1 LGGWQRGLDKFF
13 ARIITRCKALHF
25 APPFQSRQSRK
36 DYLARR
42 NNFGFAGFLFPL
54 CWLIAPPDFMVAPT
68 EQSEASNPLALQM
81 RGISKR
87 FGPTPVLRSV
97 DFELRAGE
105 IHALMGENGA
115 GKSTL
120 MKIAAGLIDQFE
132 GEIRVAGQ
140 PHRLVSPRDATRAGI
155 AMIQQELSLVP
166 ELAVDEN
173 IFLGQEKIRSL
184 FMVDR
189 EQQVRAAREVLL
201 PLDFHGR
208 IDQPI
213 AKLRV
218 GEQQLVEI
226 AKALVAKARILI
238 MDEPTS
244 ALSINETERLFQVI
258 RKLAKEGV
266 AIVYISHRME
276 EVVALADRVTVLR
289 DGQLI
294 GTVSQEK
301 ASRREII
308 RMMVGRELQEVF
320 ASGRSETATR
330 KPVLEVQN
338 LWLENPAPTVARSML
353 VWNVSFSVVAGEVF
367 GIAGLLGAGRTETL
381 EVLFGLHAGTS
392 GGEIRIEGE
401 TVRLLN
407 PVDAKAAGIALVTED
422 RKRDGLVLG
431 AGIDR
436 NAELAV
442 LRTIAAFGLVSSN
455 GELELAERTIKNL
468 SIQASG
474 PRQPAGTLSGGNQQ
488 KLVIGKWLL
497 TQPRVLLLDEPTRGI
512 DVGAKAEIYRLIGTL
527 AEQGLA
533 IVLVSS
539 ELPELTLL
547 SDRILVLCEGRPTAL
562 LNRHQFSHETILEYA
577 SPGGSVQSEFEE
589 MEVAR

>member
-1 LGGWQRGLDKFF
+1 M
-13 ARIITRCKALHF
+13 A
-25 APPFQSRQSRK
+25 
-36 DYLARR
+36 
-42 NNFGFAGFLFPL
+42 FLL
-54 CWLIAPPDFMVAPT
+54 CWLIALDPMVAPT
-68 EQSEASNPLALQM
+68 ELTEAPNHLALQM
-81 RGISKR
+81 REISKS
-87 FGPTPVLRSV
+87 FGPTAVLRKV
-97 DFELRAGE
+97 DFDLRPGE

-120 MKIAAGLIDQFE
+120 MKIAAGLIDQYD
-132 GEIRVAGQ
+132 GDILVSGKH
-140 PHRLVSPRDATRAGI
+140 HRMVSPREATRAGI

-166 ELAVDEN
+166 ELAVDQN

-184 FMVDR
+184 FLVDR
-189 EQQVRAAREVLL
+189 DQQVRAAREVLS

-208 IDQPI
+208 IDLPV

-218 GEQQLVEI
+218 GEQQLVEV
-226 AKALVAKARILI
+226 AKALVSKARILI

-258 RKLAKEGV
+258 RTLAKEGV

-276 EVVALADRVTVLR
+276 EVVALADTVTVLR

-294 GTVSQEK
+294 GSMSQEK
-301 ASRREII
+301 ANRREII

-320 ASGRSETATR
+320 ASGRSETAKR
-330 KPVLEVQN
+330 KQVLEVRN
-338 LWLENPAPTVARSML
+338 LRLENTAPTVARSTL
-353 VWNVSFSVVAGEVF
+353 VQNVIFSVGAGEVF

-381 EVLFGLHAGTS
+381 EVLFGLHPGTS
-392 GGEIRIEGE
+392 GGGVRIEGE
-401 TVRLLN
+401 AIRLLS

-442 LRTIAAFGLVSSN
+442 LRTISAFGLVSAQE
-455 GELELAERTIKNL
+455 ELELAGRTIRAL
-468 SIQASG
+468 GIQPSG
-474 PRQPAGTLSGGNQQ
+474 PLQLAGTWSGGNQQ
-488 KLVIGKWLL
+488 NLVIGKWLL
-497 TQPRVLLLDEPTRGI
+497 TKPRVLLLDEPTRGI
-512 DVGAKAEIYRLIGTL
+512 DVGAKAEIYRLIGAL

-533 IVLVSS
+533 ILLVSS

-562 LNRHQFSHETILEYA
+562 LSREEFSHETILEYA
-577 SPGGSVQSEFEE
+577 SPGGSVQPAFGDL
-589 MEVAR
+589 EVAR

>member
-1 LGGWQRGLDKFF
+1 MLVDR
-13 ARIITRCKALHF
+13 
-25 APPFQSRQSRK
+25 
-36 DYLARR
+36 
-42 NNFGFAGFLFPL
+42 
-54 CWLIAPPDFMVAPT
+54 PPDPMVTPT
-68 EQSEASNPLALQM
+68 ETSNPLALQM
-81 RGISKR
+81 RGIGKS
-87 FGPTPVLRSV
+87 FGPTAVLRKV
-97 DFELRAGE
+97 DFELRSGE

-120 MKIAAGLIDQFE
+120 MKIAAGLIDQFD
-132 GEIRVAGQ
+132 GEIQVAGQ
-140 PHRLVSPRDATRAGI
+140 HRRLASPRDATRAGI

-189 EQQVRAAREVLL
+189 EQQVRAAREVLR

-208 IDQPI
+208 IDQPV
-213 AKLRV
+213 ANLRV

-301 ASRREII
+301 ANRREII

-353 VWNVSFSVVAGEVF
+353 VQNVSFSVVAGEVF

-401 TVRLLN
+401 TIRLLN

-442 LRTIAAFGLVSSN
+442 LRTIASFGLVSSN
-455 GELELAERTIKNL
+455 RELELAERTIKNL

-562 LNRHQFSHETILEYA
+562 LKRDQFAHETILEYA
-577 SPGGSVQSEFEE
+577 SPGGSVAPEFEE
-589 MEVAR
+589 TEAVR

>member
-1 LGGWQRGLDKFF
+1 MLMDR
-13 ARIITRCKALHF
+13 
-25 APPFQSRQSRK
+25 
-36 DYLARR
+36 
-42 NNFGFAGFLFPL
+42 
-54 CWLIAPPDFMVAPT
+54 PPDFMVAPT
-68 EQSEASNPLALQM
+68 EQTEASNPLALQM
-81 RGISKR
+81 RGISKS
-87 FGPTPVLRSV
+87 FGPTPVLRKV

-140 PHRLVSPRDATRAGI
+140 PHRLASPRDATRAGI

-353 VWNVSFSVVAGEVF
+353 VWNVSFSVLAGEVF

-392 GGEIRIEGE
+392 GGKIRIEGE

-468 SIQASG
+468 SIQANG
-474 PRQPAGTLSGGNQQ
+474 PRQSAGTLSGGNQQ

-562 LNRHQFSHETILEYA
+562 LNRDQFSHETILEYA
-577 SPGGSVQSEFEE
+577 SPGGSVQPEFDE

>member
-1 LGGWQRGLDKFF
+1 MLVDR
-13 ARIITRCKALHF
+13 
-25 APPFQSRQSRK
+25 
-36 DYLARR
+36 
-42 NNFGFAGFLFPL
+42 
-54 CWLIAPPDFMVAPT
+54 PPDFMVAPT
-68 EQSEASNPLALQM
+68 EQTEASNPLALQM
-81 RGISKR
+81 RGISKS
-87 FGPTPVLRSV
+87 FGPTPVLRKV

-140 PHRLVSPRDATRAGI
+140 PHRLASPRDATRAGI

-442 LRTIAAFGLVSSN
+442 LRTIAAFGLISSN
-455 GELELAERTIKNL
+455 WELELAERTIKNL

-562 LNRHQFSHETILEYA
+562 LNRDQFSHETILEYA
-577 SPGGSVQSEFEE
+577 SPGGTVQPEFEKIE
-589 MEVAR
+589 AAR

>member
-1 LGGWQRGLDKFF
+1 MFVHRPRD
-13 ARIITRCKALHF
+13 
-25 APPFQSRQSRK
+25 P
-36 DYLARR
+36 
-42 NNFGFAGFLFPL
+42 
-54 CWLIAPPDFMVAPT
+54 MVAPT
-68 EQSEASNPLALQM
+68 EQTEAPNPLALQM
-81 RGISKR
+81 RGISKS
-87 FGPTPVLRSV
+87 FGPTPVLRKV

-120 MKIAAGLIDQFE
+120 MKIAAGLIDQFD

-140 PHRLVSPRDATRAGI
+140 PLRLASPRDATRAGI

-184 FMVDR
+184 FIVDR
-189 EQQVRAAREVLL
+189 EQQVRAAREVLR

-289 DGQLI
+289 DGRLI

-338 LWLENPAPTVARSML
+338 LWLENPAPTLARSML

-381 EVLFGLHAGTS
+381 EVLFGLHAGPS

-401 TVRLLN
+401 IIRLLS

-422 RKRDGLVLG
+422 RKRDGLVLA

-455 GELELAERTIKNL
+455 RELELAEQTIKNL
-468 SIQASG
+468 AIQASG

-527 AEQGLA
+527 AAQGLA

-562 LNRHQFSHETILEYA
+562 LNRDGFSHETILEYA
-577 SPGGSVQSEFEE
+577 SPGGLIQPEFEE
-589 MEVAR
+589 MGVAR

>member
-1 LGGWQRGLDKFF
+1 MLV
-13 ARIITRCKALHF
+13 
-25 APPFQSRQSRK
+25 
-36 DYLARR
+36 RR
-42 NNFGFAGFLFPL
+42 
-54 CWLIAPPDFMVAPT
+54 PPDPMVAPSET
-68 EQSEASNPLALQM
+68 TEASNPLALQM
-81 RGISKR
+81 RGISKS
-87 FGPTPVLRSV
+87 FGPTLVLRKV

-120 MKIAAGLIDQFE
+120 MKIAAGLIDQFV
-132 GEIRVAGQ
+132 GEIQVAGQ
-140 PHRLVSPRDATRAGI
+140 PHRLASPRDATRAGI

-189 EQQVRAAREVLL
+189 EQQVRAAREVLR

-353 VWNVSFSVVAGEVF
+353 VQNVSFSVVAGEVF

-401 TVRLLN
+401 TIRLLN

-468 SIQASG
+468 AIQASG

-562 LNRHQFSHETILEYA
+562 LKRDQFSHETILEYA
-577 SPGGSVQSEFEE
+577 SPGGSVQPEFEE
-589 MEVAR
+589 VEVAR

>member
-1 LGGWQRGLDKFF
+1 
-13 ARIITRCKALHF
+13 
-25 APPFQSRQSRK
+25 
-36 DYLARR
+36 
-42 NNFGFAGFLFPL
+42 
-54 CWLIAPPDFMVAPT
+54 MVAPT
-68 EQSEASNPLALQM
+68 EQTEVPKQLALQM
-81 RGISKR
+81 RGISKS
-87 FGPTPVLRSV
+87 FGPTPVLKKV
-97 DFELRAGE
+97 DFNLFPGE

-132 GEIRVAGQ
+132 GEIYVAGKQ
-140 PHRLVSPRDATRAGI
+140 HRMASPRDATRAGI

-184 FMVDR
+184 FIVDR
-189 EQQVRAAREVLL
+189 EQQVRAAREVLR
-201 PLDFHGR
+201 PLDFQGR

-244 ALSINETERLFQVI
+244 ALSIHETERLFQVI
-258 RKLAKEGV
+258 RNLAKEGV

-276 EVVALADRVTVLR
+276 EVVALADTVTVLR
-289 DGQLI
+289 DGRLI
-294 GTVSQEK
+294 GSMSQEK

-320 ASGRSETATR
+320 ASGKSETATR
-330 KPVLEVQN
+330 KPVLEVRN
-338 LWLENPAPTVARSML
+338 LRLENPAPTVARSML
-353 VWNVSFSVVAGEVF
+353 VQNVNFSVVAGEVF

-381 EVLFGLHAGTS
+381 EVLFGLHPGSSAA
-392 GGEIRIEGE
+392 EIRIEGKKI
-401 TVRLLN
+401 RLLN

-442 LRTIAAFGLVSSN
+442 LRTIASFGLVSAN
-455 GELELAERTIKNL
+455 GELELADRTIRNL
-468 SIQASG
+468 GIQANG
-474 PRQPAGTLSGGNQQ
+474 PRQLAGTLSGGNQQ

-497 TQPRVLLLDEPTRGI
+497 TMPRVLLLDEPTRGI

-562 LNRHQFSHETILEYA
+562 LSREQFSHETILEYA
-577 SPGGSVQSEFEE
+577 SPGGSVQPAFAEV
-589 MEVAR
+589 EVAR

>member
-1 LGGWQRGLDKFF
+1 
-13 ARIITRCKALHF
+13 
-25 APPFQSRQSRK
+25 
-36 DYLARR
+36 
-42 NNFGFAGFLFPL
+42 
-54 CWLIAPPDFMVAPT
+54 MVAPA
-68 EQSEASNPLALQM
+68 EQTKAPSHSALQM
-81 RGISKR
+81 RGISKS
-87 FGPTPVLRSV
+87 FGPTLVLKNV

-120 MKIAAGLIDQFE
+120 MKIAAGLIDQYD
-132 GEIRVAGQ
+132 GEIYVAGKQ
-140 PHRLVSPRDATRAGI
+140 YRMASPRDATRAGI
-155 AMIQQELSLVP
+155 TMIQQELSLVP

-173 IFLGQEKIRSL
+173 IFLGQEKVRAMFI
-184 FMVDR
+184 VDR
-189 EQQVRAAREVLL
+189 EQQIRAAGEVLR

-258 RKLAKEGV
+258 RTLAKEGV
-266 AIVYISHRME
+266 AIAYISHRME
-276 EVVALADRVTVLR
+276 EVVALADTVTVLR

-294 GTVSQEK
+294 GNMSQEK

-320 ASGRSETATR
+320 ASGKSETATR
-330 KPVLEVQN
+330 EPVLEVLN
-338 LWLENPAPTVARSML
+338 LRLENPVPTVARSML
-353 VWNVSFSVVAGEVF
+353 VQNVSFTVGAGEVF

-381 EVLFGLHAGTS
+381 EVLFGLHPGCS
-392 GGEIRIEGE
+392 GGEIRVEGKKIH
-401 TVRLLN
+401 LSN

-442 LRTIAAFGLVSSN
+442 LRTIAAFGLVSTN
-455 GELELAERTIKNL
+455 EELALANRTIRDL
-468 SIQASG
+468 GIQASG
-474 PRQPAGTLSGGNQQ
+474 PRQLAGTLSGGNQQ

-497 TQPRVLLLDEPTRGI
+497 AEPRVLLLDEPTRGI

-547 SDRILVLCEGRPTAL
+547 SDQILVLCEGRPTAL
-562 LNRHQFSHETILEYA
+562 LSREQFSHETILEYA
-577 SPGGSVQSEFEE
+577 SPGGSVQPAFEE
-589 MEVAR
+589 MKVAR

>member
-1 LGGWQRGLDKFF
+1 
-13 ARIITRCKALHF
+13 
-25 APPFQSRQSRK
+25 
-36 DYLARR
+36 
-42 NNFGFAGFLFPL
+42 
-54 CWLIAPPDFMVAPT
+54 
-68 EQSEASNPLALQM
+68 
-81 RGISKR
+81 
-87 FGPTPVLRSV
+87 
-97 DFELRAGE
+97 
-105 IHALMGENGA
+105 
-115 GKSTL
+115 
-120 MKIAAGLIDQFE
+120 
-132 GEIRVAGQ
+132 
-140 PHRLVSPRDATRAGI
+140 
-155 AMIQQELSLVP
+155 
-166 ELAVDEN
+166 
-173 IFLGQEKIRSL
+173 
-184 FMVDR
+184 
-189 EQQVRAAREVLL
+189 
-201 PLDFHGR
+201 LDFHGR

-244 ALSINETERLFQVI
+244 ALSINETDRLFQVI
-258 RKLAKEGV
+258 RTLAKEGV

-276 EVVALADRVTVLR
+276 EVVALADTVTVLR

-294 GTVSQEK
+294 GSRSAAT

-320 ASGRSETATR
+320 ASGKSETATR

-338 LWLENPAPTVARSML
+338 LSLENPSPTAARRRL
-353 VWNVSFSVVAGEVF
+353 VENVSFSVAAGEVF

-381 EVLFGLHAGTS
+381 EVLFGLHSGTS
-392 GGEIRIEGE
+392 GGDVRIDGKKIH
-401 TVRLLN
+401 LLN
-407 PVDAKAAGIALVTED
+407 PVEAKAAGIALVTED

-442 LRTIAAFGLVSSN
+442 LRTISAFGLVSPDE
-455 GELELAERTIKNL
+455 ELELANRTIRDL
-468 SIQASG
+468 GIHASG
-474 PRQPAGTLSGGNQQ
+474 PRQLAGTLSGGNQQ

-497 TQPRVLLLDEPTRGI
+497 TKPRVLLLDEPTRGI
-512 DVGAKAEIYRLIGTL
+512 DVGAKAEVYRLIGAL

-533 IVLVSS
+533 IVLVTS

-547 SDRILVLCEGRPTAL
+547 SDRILVLREGRPTAL
-562 LNRHQFSHETILEYA
+562 LDRGQFSHETILEYA
-577 SPGGSVQSEFEE
+577 SPGGTVQPAFEE

>member
-1 LGGWQRGLDKFF
+1 MLGHR
-13 ARIITRCKALHF
+13 
-25 APPFQSRQSRK
+25 
-36 DYLARR
+36 
-42 NNFGFAGFLFPL
+42 
-54 CWLIAPPDFMVAPT
+54 PPDPMVAPT
-68 EQSEASNPLALQM
+68 EQTETQNPLALQM
-81 RGISKR
+81 QGICKS
-87 FGPTPVLRSV
+87 FGPTPVLRKV
-97 DFELRAGE
+97 DFALRAGE

-120 MKIAAGLIDQFE
+120 MKIAAGLIDQFD
-132 GEIRVAGQ
+132 GEIQVAGKQ
-140 PHRLVSPRDATRAGI
+140 HRLASPRDATRAGI

-184 FMVDR
+184 FVIDR
-189 EQQVRAAREVLL
+189 EQQVRAAREVLR
-201 PLDFHGR
+201 PLDFQGR

-353 VWNVSFSVVAGEVF
+353 VQKVCFSVVAGEVF

-401 TVRLLN
+401 KIRLLN

-442 LRTIAAFGLVSSN
+442 LRTIAAFGLVSSH
-455 GELELAERTIKNL
+455 GELELAERTIKDL
-468 SIQASG
+468 AIQASG

-547 SDRILVLCEGRPTAL
+547 SDRILVLCEGCPTAL
-562 LNRHQFSHETILEYA
+562 LNRDQFSHETILEYA
-577 SPGGSVQSEFEE
+577 SPGGSVQPEFEE
-589 MEVAR
+589 MEVAP

>member
-1 LGGWQRGLDKFF
+1 M
-13 ARIITRCKALHF
+13 
-25 APPFQSRQSRK
+25 
-36 DYLARR
+36 
-42 NNFGFAGFLFPL
+42 FLL
-54 CWLIAPPDFMVAPT
+54 CWFIAPDPMVAPT
-68 EQSEASNPLALQM
+68 ELTEAPNHLALQM
-81 RGISKR
+81 RGISKS
-87 FGPTPVLRSV
+87 FGPTTVLRKV
-97 DFELRAGE
+97 DFALRAGE

-120 MKIAAGLIDQFE
+120 MKIAAGLIDQFD
-132 GEIRVAGQ
+132 GEIYVAGKQ
-140 PHRLVSPRDATRAGI
+140 YRMASPRDATRAGI

-173 IFLGQEKIRSL
+173 IFLGQEKVRSL
-184 FMVDR
+184 FVVDR
-189 EQQVRAAREVLL
+189 EQQVRMAREVLR

-258 RKLAKEGV
+258 RTLAKEGV

-276 EVVALADRVTVLR
+276 EVVALADTVTVLR

-294 GTVSQEK
+294 GSMPQEK
-301 ASRREII
+301 ANRREII

-320 ASGRSETATR
+320 ASGKSETAKR
-330 KPVLEVQN
+330 KPVLEVRN
-338 LWLENPAPTVARSML
+338 LRLENPAPTLARSTL
-353 VWNVSFSVVAGEVF
+353 VQNVSFSVGTGEVF

-381 EVLFGLHAGTS
+381 EVLFGLHPGTS
-392 GGEIRIEGE
+392 GGEVRIEGE
-401 TVRLLN
+401 KIRLLN

-442 LRTIAAFGLVSSN
+442 LRTIAAFGLVSTKE
-455 GELELAERTIKNL
+455 ELELADRTIRDL
-468 SIQASG
+468 GIQASG
-474 PRQPAGTLSGGNQQ
+474 PRQLAGTLSGGNQQ

-497 TQPRVLLLDEPTRGI
+497 TKPRVLLLDEPTRGI
-512 DVGAKAEIYRLIGTL
+512 DVGAKAEIYRLIGAL
-527 AEQGLA
+527 AAQGLA

-562 LNRHQFSHETILEYA
+562 LNREHFSHETILEYA
-577 SPGGSVQSEFEE
+577 SPGGSVQPAFREI
-589 MEVAR
+589 EVTR

>member
-1 LGGWQRGLDKFF
+1 MLVDR
-13 ARIITRCKALHF
+13 
-25 APPFQSRQSRK
+25 
-36 DYLARR
+36 
-42 NNFGFAGFLFPL
+42 
-54 CWLIAPPDFMVAPT
+54 PPDFMVAPT
-68 EQSEASNPLALQM
+68 EQTEASNPLALQM
-81 RGISKR
+81 RGISKS
-87 FGPTPVLRSV
+87 FGPTPVLRKV

-120 MKIAAGLIDQFE
+120 MKIAAGLIDQFD

-140 PHRLVSPRDATRAGI
+140 PHRLASPRDATRAGI

-468 SIQASG
+468 AIQASG

-562 LNRHQFSHETILEYA
+562 LNRDQFSHETILEYA
-577 SPGGSVQSEFEE
+577 SPGGSIQPEFEE